1 MEHRPR
7 RRIPPIVTLAI
18 AIVAPLPSAPSLDA
32 QTASDGK
39 LIDPLE
45 LVVVPFAGLPNVRG
59 SSDQGALG
67 IHMLWPGRTRMALSA
82 RYELRWTRDDAWYD
96 AGSLDLVHRL
106 AGSDTAS
113 VALTGGWARWDRSDY
128 GTVGIRAALP
138 MAPPAY
144 PGASTVQLWFDLRTA
159 FPGLRSLRTAD
170 PTLWGQVM
178 LTFVL
183 PVRLTW

>member
-18 AIVAPLPSAPSLDA
+18 AVVAPLPSAPSLDA
-32 QTASDGK
+32 QTASDAG
-39 LIDPLE
+39 LFDARE
-45 LVVVPFAGLPNVRG
+45 VVVVPFVGVPNLRG
-59 SSDQGALG
+59 SSDQGAVG
-67 IHMLWPGRTRMALSA
+67 VHVLWPGRTRTALGA
-82 RYELRWTRDDAWYD
+82 RYEIRRTRDDAWYD
-96 AGSLDLVHRL
+96 AGSIDLVHRL
-106 AGSDTAS
+106 AGTDTAS

-138 MAPPAY
+138 MVPPAY
-144 PGASTVQLWFDLRTA
+144 PGASAVQLWFDLRAA
-159 FPGLRSLRTAD
+159 FPGMRSLRAMD

-178 LTFVL
+178 LAFVL